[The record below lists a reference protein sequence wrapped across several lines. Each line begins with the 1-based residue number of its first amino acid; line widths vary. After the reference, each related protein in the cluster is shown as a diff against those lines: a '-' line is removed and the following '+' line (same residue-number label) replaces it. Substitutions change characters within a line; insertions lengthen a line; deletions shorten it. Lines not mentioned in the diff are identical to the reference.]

1 MEKPPYSVLAL
12 VQTYKKNQIPCER
25 AIKTEIHKTSIYTMF
40 MSVLTHFSLMFHSY
54 TPWKRKK
61 IKGFLTFPGGIE
73 MEHWAF
79 TR

>member
-54 TPWKRKK
+54 TPENVRKSK
-61 IKGFLTFPGGIE
+61 VFWRFQG
-73 MEHWAF
+73 A
-79 TR
+79 